1 MEVTGQFGI
10 PSPQH
15 EDLFSLGYLTR
26 NSSYTI
32 YRHELSKIL
41 GELAIYGAK
50 YKKFI

>member
-1 MEVTGQFGI
+1 MEITWQIDI

-15 EDLFSLGYLTR
+15 EDLFSLGSLTP
-26 NSSYTI
+26 NSSYII
-32 YRHELSKIL
+32 YSHELSKIL